1 MYLKNYCCMVAK
13 EVQCGGNSPTFRRN
27 LLLIFS
33 EQAPH
38 TLTKKA
44 QLSWEPFVQENMTS
58 YPRRRQPCNHRQGE
72 LKSPSIQHY
81 LSFLLFVFS
90 GLVTGHVSD
99 IEEVCVRCCPISLQ
113 ALNTQSH
120 NKVAPGLRQ
129 LVSGSV
135 FILNSVVMGMSVS
148 SPVQF
153 TSRRTRG
160 RTRKYRCYIPY
171 SFKYFVQFKPQ
182 PD

>member
-1 MYLKNYCCMVAK
+1 
-13 EVQCGGNSPTFRRN
+13 
-27 LLLIFS
+27 
-33 EQAPH
+33 
-38 TLTKKA
+38 
-44 QLSWEPFVQENMTS
+44 MTS
-58 YPRRRQPCNHRQGE
+58 HPRRRQPCNHRQGE

-99 IEEVCVRCCPISLQ
+99 IEEDCVRCCLISLQ

-120 NKVAPGLRQ
+120 NKVAPGYRQ
-129 LVSGSV
+129 LDSGSV
-135 FILNSVVMGMSVS
+135 FIPNSVVMGMSVS

-153 TSRRTRG
+153 TSRRARG
-160 RTRKYRCYIPY
+160 RTRNYQCCILY
-171 SFKYFVQFKPQ
+171 SLKYFVKFKPH